1 MKSLFSPS
9 LFDLSLS
16 YLSISNPSLS
26 EPSVSHLG
34 NGQFE
39 EEDKKNDSWQ
49 YFSRISKERD
59 KKYRGVNFLYRCGDF
74 TMNFLSRSFAVCE
87 RNAGHCKK

>member
-26 EPSVSHLG
+26 KPSVSHLG
-34 NGQFE
+34 NGQFD

-49 YFSRISKERD
+49 YFSRISKEQD
-59 KKYRGVNFLYRCGDF
+59 KKYRGFYFLYRCGDF
-74 TMNFLSRSFAVCE
+74 TMNFFVPLFCHLREKC
-87 RNAGHCKK
+87 GTL